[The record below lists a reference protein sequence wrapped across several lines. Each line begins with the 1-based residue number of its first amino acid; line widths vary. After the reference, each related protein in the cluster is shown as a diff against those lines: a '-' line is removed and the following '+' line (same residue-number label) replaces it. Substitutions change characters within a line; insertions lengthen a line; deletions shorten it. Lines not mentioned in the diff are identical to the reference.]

1 MFEIN
6 INFIAMEVKLILINI
21 QYKAL
26 LCLLSLSPAET
37 IYLL

>member
-1 MFEIN
+1 MFET
-6 INFIAMEVKLILINI
+6 NFNFLGMEIKLILINI